1 MKNKSLW
8 LLGLIFI
15 GLMVYTACSSAPEK
29 VLLDKYFHAVSM
41 KDNQT
46 MAAMAYEPLAIE
58 AVSFQIVEN
67 PPVQAKPVV
76 LPDLD
81 KKEVE
86 AKKKMED
93 HIGPVVDA
101 KDELDK
107 AKDELDNARTAGARA
122 ALKKKVDELQAK
134 YDAEYNLHK
143 ELQKAYSEA
152 KEAAA
157 KEEEITLFSL
167 GVKSLPGVRSMQG
180 EIQQKDLV
188 ISVKTKAGA
197 EKKYKVLLRRYVLK
211 DEAGKPYNGRW
222 IIVKFEP
229 VS

>member
-1 MKNKSLW
+1 
-8 LLGLIFI
+8 
-15 GLMVYTACSSAPEK
+15 
-29 VLLDKYFHAVSM
+29 M

-67 PPVQAKPVV
+67 PPAQTNPVV

-81 KKEVE
+81 KKEAE

-93 HIGPVVDA
+93 HIGPVVEA
-101 KDELDK
+101 KDALDA

-122 ALKKKVDELQAK
+122 ALKKKVEELQAK
-134 YDAEYNLHK
+134 YDTEYNLHK
-143 ELQKAYSEA
+143 ELQAAYSEA
-152 KEAAA
+152 KKAAA

-197 EKKYKVLLRRYVLK
+197 EKKYKVLMRRYVLK